1 MSEVMIQNLNI
12 GLMMAI
18 IGMGVVMLFLVLM
31 MGFMAVTEKVMIKL
45 NQWFPEEVPAAPV
58 VKKTTSS
65 NESEIA
71 LAIAAAMRKVGVK

>member
-1 MSEVMIQNLNI
+1 MSEVMMQNLHV

-18 IGMGVVMLFLVLM
+18 IGMGVVMAFLVLM
-31 MGFMAVTEKVMIKL
+31 MGFMNITEKVMVKL
-45 NQWFPEEVPAAPV
+45 NEWFPEEVPSAPV

-65 NESEIA
+65 NENEIA

>member
-1 MSEVMIQNLNI
+1 MSEVMMQNLNI

-18 IGMGVVMLFLVLM
+18 IGMGVVMSFLVLM

-58 VKKTTSS
+58 AKKSSS
-65 NESEIA
+65 NNDEIA
-71 LAIAAAMRKVGVK
+71 IAIAAAMRKVGVK